1 MISIRKAVL
10 LAVLLALGAVGSIA
24 VAGLILVRS
33 VPLDVDALV
42 LESVYSDIR
51 RALTNRLRVRL
62 GRIAGS
68 VASPVVAPLLEALMP
83 PVLGVRLDELRPLD
97 RIGAVTAPVL
107 IASGTVD
114 SYTPIAEAQA
124 LFDHAPEPRQFWAIA
139 GAGHVDLEHYDPAA
153 YWDHVMPFLTGY
165 LRPGHHD

>member
-24 VAGLILVRS
+24 AAGLILVRS
-33 VPLDVDALV
+33 VRLDVDALV

-68 VASPVVAPLLEALMP
+68 VATPVVAPLLEALMP
-83 PVLGVRLDELRPLD
+83 PVLGVRWMNCGRST
-97 RIGAVTAPVL
+97 GSAP
-107 IASGTVD
+107 
-114 SYTPIAEAQA
+114 
-124 LFDHAPEPRQFWAIA
+124 
-139 GAGHVDLEHYDPAA
+139 
-153 YWDHVMPFLTGY
+153 
-165 LRPGHHD
+165 